1 MRLPGPRSLRARL
14 SIGLVLLLTL
24 ACLAIGVTTVL
35 ALGNFLEQRLDQQLL
50 AVGGRFP
57 ASLEHEK
64 HPDADNQ
71 ADTRGQSE
79 GTFGARLLPGTATH
93 ASVVRD
99 ESDTSVPLT
108 SADRHAL
115 AALPADGH
123 GRTLHLSA
131 LGNYRVAAVH
141 GDDGDLLVTGLPLR
155 PVEETLHRVEMVEA
169 IVFGAA
175 VLVTGVAGTLWVRWS
190 LRPLN
195 RVAATAT
202 EVTRRPLASGDV
214 AMPGPVPYTDART
227 EVGQVGTALNRM
239 LGHVGDA
246 LRRRQA
252 SEERLRLFAADAS
265 HELRTPVAT
274 VRAHAELALR
284 HPGAVPEDVS
294 HALERILSESERMTG
309 LVDDLLLLARL
320 DAGRPLARDTVDL
333 TRLALDAMSD
343 ARTAAPRHR
352 WRLELPEDPVTLTGD
367 AHRLHQV
374 IANLLAN
381 AYTHTPP
388 GTEVTLRITEEDRT
402 IGMDITDTGPGVPEH
417 LQPDIFERFTRADQG
432 RTRAEGGTGLGLAI
446 VAAVVAAH
454 QGTTELDSRP
464 GRTRFRVRV
473 PRSPAP
479 PTSHP

>member
-1 MRLPGPRSLRARL
+1 
-14 SIGLVLLLTL
+14 
-24 ACLAIGVTTVL
+24 
-35 ALGNFLEQRLDQQLL
+35 
-50 AVGGRFP
+50 
-57 ASLEHEK
+57 
-64 HPDADNQ
+64 
-71 ADTRGQSE
+71 
-79 GTFGARLLPGTATH
+79 
-93 ASVVRD
+93 
-99 ESDTSVPLT
+99 
-108 SADRHAL
+108 
-115 AALPADGH
+115 
-123 GRTLHLSA
+123 
-131 LGNYRVAAVH
+131 
-141 GDDGDLLVTGLPLR
+141 
-155 PVEETLHRVEMVEA
+155 
-169 IVFGAA
+169 
-175 VLVTGVAGTLWVRWS
+175 
-190 LRPLN
+190 
-195 RVAATAT
+195 
-202 EVTRRPLASGDV
+202 
-214 AMPGPVPYTDART
+214 
-227 EVGQVGTALNRM
+227 
-239 LGHVGDA
+239 
-246 LRRRQA
+246 
-252 SEERLRLFAADAS
+252 
-265 HELRTPVAT
+265 VAT

-473 PRSPAP
+473 PRSPASS
-479 PTSHP
+479 TTHP